1 MTELKKTTK
10 RGKYYIKKY
19 FSSDYISVTEY
30 YVNPSTKKV
39 SIETNIRSRMR
50 ELDCYDYRV
59 IGGNCQCFQCGY
71 RSRDGEY
78 LYIET
83 YAATYKIG
91 LK

>member
-10 RGKYYIKKY
+10 RGKYYIEKY
-19 FSSDYISVTEY
+19 FNSEYGSVTEY
-30 YVNPSTKKV
+30 YTNPSTNKIR
-39 SIETNIRSRMR
+39 IEYNIMSRMR